1 MRGTKVIVFCIG
13 FVILIVVVGISLALI
28 LETFGPRIGQE
39 ITEDVS
45 EIIPGF
51 DSIAFIASSICLF
64 PIAMILIKRKI
75 EKKS

>member
-1 MRGTKVIVFCIG
+1 MRGTKVIAYCIG
-13 FVILIVVVGISLALI
+13 FVILIVVVGISMALI

-39 ITEDVS
+39 ITEEVS

-51 DSIAFIASSICLF
+51 DSIAFVMSFICIF